1 MANPPVPT
9 KSVHLSALADNATQ
23 GLIIGTTQEAVELVQ
38 GLLAAQARKS
48 SNPIIGGVMAE
59 AIESRAGNVAIG
71 LGVGVGLP
79 FMMHLIPEGRPRRL
93 AQTVSTVCQQQ
104 AFATGFRA
112 IYQVVAKPLINHFVA
127 AAASLPE
134 EWEAPAAPASLPE
147 VLRSSATEVVGEKA
161 GSR

>member
-1 MANPPVPT
+1 MSTPAT

-23 GLIIGTTQEAVELVQ
+23 GLIIGTTQEAIDLVQ

-48 SNPIIGGVMAE
+48 SNPIVGGMMAE
-59 AIESRAGNVAIG
+59 AIESRAGNVVIG

-112 IYQVVAKPLINHFVA
+112 VYQTVAKPLINHFVA

-134 EWEAPAAPASLPE
+134 EWSPPSEPAGLPE
-147 VLRSSATEVVGEKA
+147 ALRAAATEVVGEKV
-161 GSR
+161 GKQ